1 MTLKGC
7 DPMSAEEIFGK
18 RLAELRAQ
26 RNLTVSQLAEQLF
39 VSKSTVSRWENGSRM
54 PDLSMLS
61 RVAAFFGVP
70 YTELL
75 GAMKP
80 MDEQPTVMLVDDEII
95 ILRGTLDVVEQAL
108 PNAAVY
114 GFTVPSQA
122 LQFARSCRVDLALMD
137 IELGKTSGF
146 ELCRELSDINPRT
159 NIIFVT
165 GYPDYALEAWG
176 TGACGFLV
184 KPLRRDA
191 LLAQLERLRYPVAG
205 LSPLPPRKVPIT
217 DHTR

>member
-1 MTLKGC
+1 
-7 DPMSAEEIFGK
+7 MSAEEIFGK

-54 PDLSMLS
+54 PDLNMLS

-80 MDEQPTVMLVDDEII
+80 QDEQPNVMLVDDEVI
-95 ILRGTLDVVEQAL
+95 ILHGTLDVVEQAL

-114 GFTVPSQA
+114 GFTVPAQA
-122 LQFARSCRVDLALMD
+122 LQFARNCRIDLALID

-146 ELCRELSDINPRT
+146 ELCRELSDINPRM

-184 KPLRRDA
+184 KPLRREA

-205 LSPLPPRKVPIT
+205 LSPPPPKSQ
-217 DHTR
+217 